1 VVDDGWTPATW
12 TCSSYGS
19 KEEATFPTITI
30 IIIIG
35 GSFKVKAQS
44 S

>member
-1 VVDDGWTPATW
+1 VDDDGWTTATS

-19 KEEATFPTITI
+19 KEATFPTII